1 MCIANYPNLT
11 SSNTSLAVNNDRIIN
26 KCRFLLSTL
35 KNSKIHFW
43 LFDHVFYFYFSSFKI
58 EGILIFIFVQISFEC
73 TITILNKFSV
83 KKSEPNKEKQKK
95 KKNKKEEK

>member
-1 MCIANYPNLT
+1 
-11 SSNTSLAVNNDRIIN
+11 
-26 KCRFLLSTL
+26 
-35 KNSKIHFW
+35 
-43 LFDHVFYFYFSSFKI
+43 VFYFYFSSFKI

-95 KKNKKEEK
+95 NKKTKKRKNKEKKNEKFFY